1 MAKEKYERSKVHIN
15 IGDIKT
21 ENNVNIAAQ
30 TIMRVQ
36 KSFDN
41 YNQMILEKLIN
52 EYGEEEG
59 KRRFEILKQESDER
73 FKVYQNLDFEPETKE
88 DSVNFLKKR

>member
-52 EYGEEEG
+52 ECGEEEG

-88 DSVNFLKKR
+88 DSVNFFKKR

>member
-21 ENNVNIAAQ
+21 ENNGNIAAQ

-73 FKVYQNLDFEPETKE
+73 FKVYQNLDFDPETKE